1 MKNQMNPRRLVK
13 QLIVKFLF
21 AFILF
26 SIYPNSSY
34 SQDVEESIKL
44 NGPRVG
50 FTQISAGKTAD
61 KLKSGMGVNP
71 FITQFGWQFETQ
83 FFTLS
88 SGTCGLIEVVP
99 LIGGL
104 EQGVILPSGNVLI
117 GLRNHK
123 GLEFGFGPNISLAGP
138 ALVLA
143 AGVTFHSED
152 VNFPVNLALV
162 PSKDGL
168 RLSLLVGFNARKN
181 RVLFQF
187 INWVVWTMVRCFI
200 N

>member
-1 MKNQMNPRRLVK
+1 MKNQMNLSRIIGISLK
-13 QLIVKFLF
+13 QFVM

-26 SIYPNSSY
+26 IFIPMSVF
-34 SQDVEESIKL
+34 SQEVEESIKL

-50 FTQISAGKTAD
+50 FTQISAGKTANN
-61 KLKSGMGVNP
+61 LKSKMGVNP

-83 FFTLS
+83 FFSLS

-104 EQGVILPSGNVLI
+104 EQGVILPSGNLLI

-123 GLEFGFGPNISLAGP
+123 GYEFGFGPNLSLAGP

-152 VNFPVNLALV
+152 VNFPVNIALV
-162 PSKDGL
+162 PSKDGM

-181 RVLFQF
+181 
-187 INWVVWTMVRCFI
+187 
-200 N
+200 